1 MRYQFQINRRPGA
14 DRALTGPFDGVIDWH
29 LNWQASN
36 QGNGKRA
43 MAVCTPHIE
52 ALLYMSAHTATSPT
66 HLDTARQVSGGG

>member
-1 MRYQFQINRRPGA
+1 VRYQFQINRRPGA

-43 MAVCTPHIE
+43 MTAAIDE
-52 ALLYMSAHTATSPT
+52 LYASAHLSACVRNQGTPRG
-66 HLDTARQVSGGG
+66 LARAC